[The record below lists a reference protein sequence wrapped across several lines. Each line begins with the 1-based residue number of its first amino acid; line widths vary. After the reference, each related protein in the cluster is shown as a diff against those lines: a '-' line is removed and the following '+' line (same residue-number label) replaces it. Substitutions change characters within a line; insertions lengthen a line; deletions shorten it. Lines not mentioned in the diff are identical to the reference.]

1 MIARG
6 YGRNWKKS
14 ELLGIVKRLYLRQGD
29 SRIELG
35 DDLDSIRLREHL
47 LVIRAQVGDD
57 EAFSELFRLF
67 GEKTHRYLASLVG
80 DSAADDVQQDVWLN
94 VYRRIGSL
102 ANPAGFRTWL
112 FQVTRNHGV
121 DLLRKTHR
129 EQAVQAEAETR
140 LVDRDPSAED
150 EYEYEIDDRLIAAA
164 MNELSPPH
172 QEVLMLRFWK
182 DLTYPEM
189 ALVIGAPIG
198 TVRSRLYHAKRLLR
212 DRLEAQ
218 QPQLSTTLQ
227 GTRETDNES

>member
-1 MIARG
+1 
-6 YGRNWKKS
+6 
-14 ELLGIVKRLYLRQGD
+14 
-29 SRIELG
+29 
-35 DDLDSIRLREHL
+35 LDSIRLREHL
-47 LVIRAQVGDD
+47 LVIRTQVGDD

-67 GEKTHRYLASLVG
+67 GEKTHRYLVSLVG

-94 VYRRIGSL
+94 VYRRIGAL
-102 ANPAGFRTWL
+102 TNPAGFRTWL
-112 FQVTRNHGV
+112 FQVTRNHGM

-140 LVDRDPSAED
+140 LVDTDLSAED
-150 EYEYEIDDRLIAAA
+150 EYEYEIDDRVIAAA

-212 DRLEAQ
+212 ERLEAQ
-218 QPQLSTTLQ
+218 QPGLSTTLQ